1 MITKKKLFK
10 LWVPLALMWI
20 VMALEF
26 PMITSAISRLPDV
39 LNQLAAFGF
48 SFAIALLIEGPVI
61 HMLSAGT
68 AITNSVASYK
78 KLLSIQRF
86 LAIATTLIHI
96 FLSITPV
103 FRFMAINVMSLP
115 PELFTPAHQAF
126 VVLIPWSATIGY
138 RRLWQ
143 GVMIK
148 HGRSKYVPI
157 VMYIRIGLAAFVLTL
172 GIIFQPVGG
181 ALLGGITLSIGV
193 ISGMISAYIFAK
205 PCLDALPKT
214 DESDISKN
222 QMVAFYVPLA
232 ITSMINLGVRPLLNI
247 GIVRGTHAVESLA
260 LWPVVLAYLFLYT
273 SLSQSL
279 QEIVI
284 AEYKNENLRVI
295 KSFVNT
301 VATVIAG
308 AYLLIYLISPLWKI
322 WFVNIS
328 NVPTELLIYL
338 PISLGMFII
347 MPVVSAKISWFRAIL
362 VAERETTS
370 LTYAVFV
377 NIGTLLLIIF
387 VVPLIVE
394 IPGVYLAGI
403 AYLFSY
409 LFESLFLFYRS
420 RKLHIGIIDKDV
432 KSA

>member
-1 MITKKKLFK
+1 
-10 LWVPLALMWI
+10 
-20 VMALEF
+20 
-26 PMITSAISRLPDV
+26 MITSAISRLPDV

-284 AEYKNENLRVI
+284 AEYKNENLKVI

>member
-1 MITKKKLFK
+1 
-10 LWVPLALMWI
+10 
-20 VMALEF
+20 
-26 PMITSAISRLPDV
+26 
-39 LNQLAAFGF
+39 
-48 SFAIALLIEGPVI
+48 
-61 HMLSAGT
+61 
-68 AITNSVASYK
+68 
-78 KLLSIQRF
+78 
-86 LAIATTLIHI
+86 
-96 FLSITPV
+96 
-103 FRFMAINVMSLP
+103 
-115 PELFTPAHQAF
+115 
-126 VVLIPWSATIGY
+126 
-138 RRLWQ
+138 
-143 GVMIK
+143 
-148 HGRSKYVPI
+148 
-157 VMYIRIGLAAFVLTL
+157 
-172 GIIFQPVGG
+172 
-181 ALLGGITLSIGV
+181 
-193 ISGMISAYIFAK
+193 
-205 PCLDALPKT
+205 
-214 DESDISKN
+214 
-222 QMVAFYVPLA
+222 MVAFYVPLA